1 MVPYRPEL
9 WNLKPLP
16 ELRICECGP
25 ASGSVFVGQSDES
38 VRPGKRIAYY
48 RGMAAEALR
57 LAQAAN
63 DDAQKASYLDIAA
76 RWNALATEME
86 RDIGL
91 EMANAARKDKSEPQ
105 SNGDR
110 H

>member
-1 MVPYRPEL
+1 
-9 WNLKPLP
+9 
-16 ELRICECGP
+16 
-25 ASGSVFVGQSDES
+25 VGQSDES
-38 VRPGKRIAYY
+38 LPRERRIAYY

-57 LAQAAN
+57 LAQATN
-63 DDAQKASYLDIAA
+63 EETQKASYLDIAA

-86 RDIGL
+86 HQIEMESVDAGRD
-91 EMANAARKDKSEPQ
+91 RKNESQ